1 MCSLLCC
8 LVCLVFSL
16 CLKELINK
24 SRPICSVSAASEW
37 RLAAGTLLTVP
48 ALSAYP
54 CFVQSLPLACN
65 GGFPLR
71 ATLCVLNS
79 HFGETK
85 NFPAHCDKYR
95 WESLTGSA
103 ASAHLSLFFPTET
116 PGRNKPTYEVRKPR
130 VGFCSPPFAPCD
142 KSRMQCVGPISNSI
156 CSRACRKAG
165 AVGPARRSVFEELRK
180 GKSCSSAWC
189 FRAKERPGTLPAPAS
204 ISESNNKSIA
214 GWAHRLPHNGGKLG
228 STTQTLW
235 AFNAGN
241 AEVYKQRSGAAGG
254 LVGVVKPK
262 GITSMDV
269 CRGVSE
275 LLKSH
280 RHSRDRT
287 LASPGVDETEDL
299 LPGVLHSRG
308 EVGEMQTRTGRR
320 KTGVGHGG
328 TLDPAATGVLI
339 LGIGEGTKRLR
350 HFLTG
355 WKRYKAVVRLGVT
368 TDTLD
373 SEGRV
378 VAEEEWRHVTL
389 ATLKRVLPSF
399 LGKQLQQP
407 PLFSAKRVKGVRMY
421 DIARS
426 IQEQQDR
433 RSQNSFPLGDAV
445 HAGNNHEAFVNHSEA
460 RRSVA
465 APFEMR
471 QQLPE
476 RLQKPPS
483 VGGGNSALHQAVTK
497 HVSLP
502 NPCEIEI
509 SELELVDEEEFEMPH
524 FAISVTCSKG
534 TYIRQL
540 AADIAARCGT
550 VGHLTELTR
559 TFQAPFRLEDCVN
572 FEDLTADGLLR
583 HLIPVHVI
591 DRILRE
597 KKRQ

>member
-1 MCSLLCC
+1 MCSLLCR
-8 LVCLVFSL
+8 LVCLVFFL

-24 SRPICSVSAASEW
+24 SRPICSVTAASEW
-37 RLAAGTLLTVP
+37 RLAGGTLLTEP

-54 CFVQSLPLACN
+54 CLAHPIPPRN
-65 GGFPLR
+65 GCFPLR
-71 ATLCVLNS
+71 ATMCVLNS

-85 NFPAHCDKYR
+85 NFPPNCDKYR
-95 WESLTGSA
+95 WASLTGSA
-103 ASAHLSLFFPTET
+103 ASAHLSPTET
-116 PGRNKPTYEVRKPR
+116 QGRNKPRYEVRKTR
-130 VGFCSPPFAPCD
+130 LGFCSPPFVPCD
-142 KSRMQCVGPISNSI
+142 KSRMQCVDPISPISNSI
-156 CSRACRKAG
+156 CSTACRKAG
-165 AVGPARRSVFEELRK
+165 AIGTARRSVFEELRK
-180 GKSCSSAWC
+180 GKSFSSAWC
-189 FRAKERPGTLPAPAS
+189 FTAKERPGALPTPAS

-214 GWAHRLPHNGGKLG
+214 GWAHRLPHNGGKLRP
-228 STTQTLW
+228 TTQTLW

-241 AEVYKQRSGAAGG
+241 IEVYKQQSGAAGG

-269 CRGVSE
+269 CRRVSE
-275 LLKSH
+275 LLKSY
-280 RHSRDRT
+280 RDSRDRT
-287 LASPGVDETEDL
+287 LVSSGVDETEDL
-299 LPGVLHSRG
+299 LPDVLHSKG

-378 VAEEEWRHVTL
+378 VAEENWRHVTL

-421 DIARS
+421 DIARY

-433 RSQNSFPLGDAV
+433 RSQKSFPLGDAV
-445 HAGNNHEAFVNHSEA
+445 HSGNNHDAFVNHSEA

-465 APFEMR
+465 APFEMQ

-483 VGGGNSALHQAVTK
+483 VGGGNSALHHAVTK

-583 HLIPVHVI
+583 RLIPVHVI